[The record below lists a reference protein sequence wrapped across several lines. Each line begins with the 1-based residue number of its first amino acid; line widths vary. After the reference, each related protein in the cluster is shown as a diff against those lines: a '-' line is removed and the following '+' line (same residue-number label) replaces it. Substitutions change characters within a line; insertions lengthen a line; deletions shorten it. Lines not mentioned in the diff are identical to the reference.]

1 MVAGTQ
7 IKRRVGDRVV
17 KSIRKVYAAVTNQ
30 ANVASKFDGVLS
42 MDPRNI
48 IRDVVDGRHPGER
61 MGLAIGLE
69 HEAKTYIVPIAVPA
83 IRECLARQAVPQ
95 IVYPIVP
102 DGPGVPDSQSSRMAP
117 HRRRKRIG

>member
-30 ANVASKFDGVLS
+30 ANIASKLDGVLS

-48 IRDVVDGRHPGER
+48 IRDVVDRRHTGER

-69 HEAKTYIVPIAVPA
+69 HESETYIVPVAVPSV
-83 IRECLARQAVPQ
+83 RECLACEAVP
-95 IVYPIVP
+95 
-102 DGPGVPDSQSSRMAP
+102 
-117 HRRRKRIG
+117 